1 MLRPRLFRDPR
12 NYLKLIFTSKFDS
25 IKWDLTASGSVPIRR
40 PATPDPRLPRLSF
53 CPYQIQIFNLIK
65 NMRVDLKLLKLMDL
79 NTILLLILK
88 VFNLKIVF
96 YVLILKKY
104 LIRPGFGNI

>member
-1 MLRPRLFRDPR
+1 
-12 NYLKLIFTSKFDS
+12 
-25 IKWDLTASGSVPIRR
+25 
-40 PATPDPRLPRLSF
+40 
-53 CPYQIQIFNLIK
+53 
-65 NMRVDLKLLKLMDL
+65 MDL